1 MSTKQQQSKLGPVAI
16 ALYVVAS
23 ILGLFAMIAFIKTG
37 QPLWGIPAMASFPA
51 AIRLH
56 ANYFRRI

>member
-1 MSTKQQQSKLGPVAI
+1 MSTKQQQSKLGPGAI
-16 ALYVVAS
+16 AFYAIVSL
-23 ILGLFAMIAFIKTG
+23 IGLFAMIAFIKTG

-51 AIRLH
+51 ALRLH